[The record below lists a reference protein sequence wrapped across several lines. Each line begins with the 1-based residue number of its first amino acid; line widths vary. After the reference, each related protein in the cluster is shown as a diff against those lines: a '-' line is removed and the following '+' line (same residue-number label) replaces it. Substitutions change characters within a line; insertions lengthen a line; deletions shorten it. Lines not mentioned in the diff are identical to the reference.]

1 MNSIYFYE
9 TSIGRIG
16 IADNGEAV
24 TGLMF
29 AGRAGAG
36 YGETDADTGGHD
48 AGPGGHNVGPSG
60 HDACPGGDDAGPG
73 GDGAGPGGHDAG
85 PGGDGAGPGG
95 HNVGP
100 GSDDVCPAGFALSET
115 ALIKEAAKQL
125 NEYLEGNRKVFDIPL
140 ELEGTPFQKLVWKAL
155 QDIPYSETRSYR
167 EIAESIGRPKACRA
181 VGMANNKNP
190 VAIFVPCHRVIGSD
204 GKLVGYAG
212 GMDIKEKLLD
222 LEKQMMKK

>member
-16 IADNGEAV
+16 ITDNSEAV

-29 AGRAGAG
+29 AGG
-36 YGETDADTGGHD
+36 TDKGDGKADTGHGK
-48 AGPGGHNVGPSG
+48 
-60 HDACPGGDDAGPG
+60 HDACPGGLIVA
-73 GDGAGPGGHDAG
+73 
-85 PGGDGAGPGG
+85 
-95 HNVGP
+95 
-100 GSDDVCPAGFALSET
+100 ET

-125 NEYLEGNRKVFDIPL
+125 KEYLAGNRRVFDIPL
-140 ELEGTPFQKLVWKAL
+140 ALEGTSFQKAVWKAL
-155 QDIPYSETRSYR
+155 TDIPYGETRSYR

-190 VAIFVPCHRVIGSD
+190 AAIFVPCHRVIGSD

-212 GMDIKEKLLD
+212 GMDIKRKLLA
-222 LEKQMMKK
+222 LEKQA